1 MKMKQAVMGIFCGCM
16 FASGVLTAQAVN
28 TPEPATAWNG
38 VFYAE
43 DRFVFTFTNTQMA
56 ETNQLGCIIKNADDI
71 QLPVILYQGSTYFPL
86 RTAGELTGKNV
97 DWDAET
103 KTASLSGTAE
113 KVYHTEAKESM
124 IPKDMKLSVIQDKE
138 IKISIDGKETPLK
151 DASGN
156 VIYPIIYA
164 DTTYV
169 PLRSVSELTGLEVKW
184 TKNDID
190 EECIFMRTPLTDAQ
204 KTEADTYIKT
214 QAERLQAI
222 SDAATALQDEDTLTE
237 EVRTETFTNILA
249 QLDKMEQES
258 LPTAPLF
265 TKTNA
270 VLQDAL
276 QQLQSTI
283 QQLQTAPLEEIQTA
297 MIRGTWQGKEIDI
310 SIPLIQMQ
318 KVLEQ
323 TSDIKGTLAAWML

>member
-1 MKMKQAVMGIFCGCM
+1 MKMKKAVMGIFCGCM
-16 FASGVLTAQAVN
+16 LASGMLTAQAAN
-28 TPEPATAWNG
+28 TPEPASVWNG
-38 VFYAE
+38 AFYAE

-71 QLPVILYQGSTYFPL
+71 QLPIILYQGSTYFPL
-86 RTAGELTGKNV
+86 RTAGEMTGKTV
-97 DWDAET
+97 SWDAET

-113 KVYHTEAKESM
+113 KVYHTQAKESM
-124 IPKDMKLSVIQDKE
+124 IPKDLNLSVIQDKE

-184 TKNDID
+184 TKNVLD
-190 EECIFMRTPLTDAQ
+190 EDYIFMRTPLTDAQ

-222 SDAATALQDEDTLTE
+222 SDAATALQDKDTLTE

-249 QLDKMEQES
+249 QLDKMEQEP

-265 TKTNA
+265 TKAET
-270 VLQDAL
+270 VLADNL
-276 QQLQSTI
+276 QEMRSTA
-283 QQLQTAPLEEIQTA
+283 QQLQTAPLEEIETA
-297 MIRGTWQGKEIDI
+297 MIRGTWQSKEIDI

-323 TSDIKGTLAAWML
+323 TSDIQGTLAAWML